1 LYNDIRS
8 YVEQAFLHDFNLV
21 IEEFPFY
28 QELTPKMQTTLIEKT
43 KVFNE
48 FEKHFK
54 HFFDEC
60 ERGFTNEV
68 IINLFCRFQKAN
80 TVVQGYKSHFKE
92 LYFIR
97 QGIVEV
103 HNNEHDY
110 DSDRDY
116 KDETQMKKE
125 FQKNKRQPVL
135 YLPKYSYF
143 GDYQILLNLR
153 SNLEFRT
160 HMADGQDEKDA
171 PDILFMCCDSEVLNG
186 LCELFP

>member
-1 LYNDIRS
+1 
-8 YVEQAFLHDFNLV
+8 
-21 IEEFPFY
+21 
-28 QELTPKMQTTLIEKT
+28 MQTTLIEKT
-43 KVFNE
+43 KVFAE

-68 IINLFCRFQKAN
+68 IINLFCRFCKAN
-80 TVVQGYKSHFKE
+80 STVQGYKSHFKE

-103 HNNEHDY
+103 HNNEMDYDY
-110 DSDRDY
+110 DSANHEDSGKPY
-116 KDETQMKKE
+116 KHQRE
-125 FQKNKRQPVL
+125 PVL

-143 GDYQILLNLR
+143 GDYQILLNLK

-160 HMADGQDEKDA
+160 HLSEGQTVEET
-171 PDILFMCCDSEVLNG
+171 PDILFMCCDSEVLMN
-186 LCELFP
+186 LCELFPQTCQNITRRSEKRRNVFLRQKRTRSVAWK